1 MSRTGKYPNWS
12 ATGSPVANARRVLP
26 ELTAA
31 FFAMGREVCDSDP
44 SPADLHRLRLAGK
57 RLRYCLELF
66 RGIYGRSMKK
76 RLRMLRV
83 IQRRLGVV
91 SDCDATRDLLK
102 TRELRARSDTER
114 LLAFLDVRRSENEEA
129 FLRYWRD
136 RFDAP
141 GEECAWMDFL
151 ASVSDED
158 RA

>member
-1 MSRTGKYPNWS
+1 MSKSGKYPNWS
-12 ATGSPVANARRVLP
+12 ATESPVANARQVLP
-26 ELTAA
+26 GLTAT
-31 FFAMGREVCDSDP
+31 FFAMGREVCDCDP

-66 RGIYGRSMKK
+66 RGIYGPPMKK

-91 SDCDATRDLLK
+91 SDCDATRDLLQS
-102 TRELRARSDTER
+102 RALRTSRDTER
-114 LLAFLDVRRSENEEA
+114 FLAFLAARRNENEEA
-129 FLRYWRD
+129 FLKYWRD

-141 GEECAWMDFL
+141 GEERGWMDFL
-151 ASVSDED
+151 ASVSEED